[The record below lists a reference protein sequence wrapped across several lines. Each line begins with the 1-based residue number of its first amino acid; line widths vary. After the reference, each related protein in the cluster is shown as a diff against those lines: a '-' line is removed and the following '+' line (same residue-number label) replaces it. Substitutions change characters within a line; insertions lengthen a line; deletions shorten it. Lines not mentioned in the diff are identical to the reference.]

1 MKKVVE
7 DRHSVRVFT
16 KQDIPEDI
24 LGEIMG
30 YSLRC
35 PTSMNTQPFKMVLIR
50 DKEKKD
56 QLACCMDEGNDTTVR
71 TSSATVIVCAD
82 QDPMKLVDESGEYV
96 LTKSE
101 SWMARLFMRISLM
114 MYYRN
119 TLFTFLFG
127 WILDLVLSI
136 YRLFATSPARYT
148 RSAWSYQ
155 QTSFLMQDIVILAE
169 SKGISSLIMEGF
181 NEKAVRECIKLPK
194 RYQVAGIIS
203 LGYEPENGQ
212 VKPSARF
219 PFDQVI
225 YDGSW
230 NKSFYTVCLSDH

>member
-1 MKKVVE
+1 
-7 DRHSVRVFT
+7 
-16 KQDIPEDI
+16 
-24 LGEIMG
+24 
-30 YSLRC
+30 
-35 PTSMNTQPFKMVLIR
+35 
-50 DKEKKD
+50 
-56 QLACCMDEGNDTTVR
+56 
-71 TSSATVIVCAD
+71 
-82 QDPMKLVDESGEYV
+82 
-96 LTKSE
+96 
-101 SWMARLFMRISLM
+101 M

-155 QTSFLMQDIVILAE
+155 QTSFLMQVIVILAE
-169 SKGISSLIMEGF
+169 SKGISRSCLFSFILGSLIMEGF

-219 PFDQVI
+219 PFGD
-225 YDGSW
+225 DCWS
-230 NKSFYTVCLSDH
+230 H